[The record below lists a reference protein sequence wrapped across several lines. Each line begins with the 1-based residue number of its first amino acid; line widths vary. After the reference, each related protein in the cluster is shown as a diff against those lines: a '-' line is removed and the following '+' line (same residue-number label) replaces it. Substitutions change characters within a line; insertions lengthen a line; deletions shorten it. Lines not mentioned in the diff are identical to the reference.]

1 METGAEIFGDH
12 LGSWGFVRFWA
23 GWALS
28 DFHKKSRQPQTD
40 VAGNL
45 TEARRCFEGALAMDD
60 TFAETHGG
68 LAVLAQE
75 EMGAEGR
82 REDAARHAEVA
93 RRLAKGDVGSSLGAA
108 LAEAMRLTEEGQED
122 AAKALVQR
130 VLGLVLRRG

>member
-12 LGSWGFVRFWA
+12 LGSWVGA
-23 GWALS
+23 GWAWY
-28 DFHKKSRQPQTD
+28 

-60 TFAETHGG
+60 SFAETHGG
-68 LAVLAQE
+68 LAVLA
-75 EMGAEGR
+75 MAEGR